1 MFIYSY
7 EKKKELRKKEKGERK
22 RVANIYCDR
31 EKEHAIAVQR
41 VKEDIMLA
49 KDVGKISK
57 IFQILSDAGR
67 LKIVLALLKGDMC
80 VYHLI
85 EVCDGSQSNVSH
97 QLRIL
102 RDNGIVKSKRL
113 GKNVEYS
120 IADEHIREIV
130 EMGKAHLL
138 CMKGEK

>member
-1 MFIYSY
+1 M
-7 EKKKELRKKEKGERK
+7 KRKRNSEKGERK

-49 KDVGKISK
+49 KDVEKISK

>member
-1 MFIYSY
+1 MFISSY
-7 EKKKELRKKEKGERK
+7 EKKREIKKKGTVK
-22 RVANIYCDR
+22 GLANIYCDQ
-31 EKEHAIAVQR
+31 EKEHALAVQR
-41 VKEDIMLA
+41 VKEDIMLT
-49 KDVGKISK
+49 KDVEKVSK

-85 EVCDGSQSNVSH
+85 EVCDGTQSNVSH

-102 RDNGIVKSKRL
+102 KDNGIVKSKRL